1 MWLITYLFSVVNGR
15 AGVMFWLYLIYGEK
29 EGAIVFGM
37 RGSEKDKAGRK
48 IYRADEEKCA
58 LNKRFMGV

>member
-1 MWLITYLFSVVNGR
+1 
-15 AGVMFWLYLIYGEK
+15 MFWLYLIYGEK